1 MRKPTER
8 RTSYWAGVTCVI
20 TVLLALIVQ
29 ASEIVEGVNVIMP
42 AWPLMAIF
50 LWSGLRPHF
59 MPPIAIF
66 AIGLLQDLLADS
78 PMGIWALSY
87 LISIA
92 IFRFRGEDGMPRDL
106 PPILLRFAGA
116 LAVSHLIAFAV
127 GSLAAG
133 QLTDGRSL
141 MIKAIATILMFP
153 LVAFL
158 AMRRRRGSR
167 SGFIGG

>member
-8 RTSYWAGVTCVI
+8 RTSYWSGVACVLSVI
-20 TVLLALIVQ
+20 VALILQ

-42 AWPLMAIF
+42 SWPLMVIF
-50 LWSGLRPHF
+50 LWAGLRPQF

-66 AIGLLQDLLADS
+66 TIGLLQDLLADS

-106 PPILLRFAGA
+106 PPILLRFSGA
-116 LAVSHLIAFAV
+116 LVVSHLIAFAV
-127 GSLAAG
+127 GSLAQG
-133 QLTDGRSL
+133 QLTDGRVL

-158 AMRRRRGSR
+158 ALRRRRGSR